1 MNEFL
6 FASQK
11 EAQMF
16 MKYKPK
22 LGYISGEETV
32 GIFTAV
38 WFYISEERKPR
49 ILPVFADTKPQ
60 DLYGQ
65 KNITTILEG
74 SYFIRQGCL
83 FFVKESPEDGL
94 YVEACEVLSSEK
106 QAKAYAHLKGYD
118 NVNFLLCKIFT
129 FKQRQR
135 NFLTVIWSGYHE
147 EHNMLFLVPAFV
159 QDYTLLSQF
168 NLASLMREA
177 VKEGESF
184 IKDGVLYQMYCD
196 EDKEFYFSQKMSILK
211 PNQKFRL

>member
-11 EAQMF
+11 EAQVF
-16 MKYKPK
+16 MRYKPT
-22 LGYISGEETV
+22 LGYISGGEEAER
-32 GIFTAV
+32 FTAV
-38 WFYISEERKPR
+38 WFYMKDDRNFIF
-49 ILPVFADTKPQ
+49 LPVFADTKPQ
-60 DLYGQ
+60 ELFG
-65 KNITTILEG
+65 KSITTILKG
-74 SYFIRQGCL
+74 SYFIRQGYL
-83 FFVKESPEDGL
+83 FLVKESPEDGL

-106 QAKAYAHLKGYD
+106 QAKTFALLNGYKD
-118 NVNFLLCKIFT
+118 INFLLCRVFT
-129 FKQRQR
+129 FEQKRR
-135 NFLTVIWSGYHE
+135 NFVTVIWVGYSQE
-147 EHNMLFLVPAFV
+147 QNILYCLPAFV
-159 QDYTLLSQF
+159 QDYALLSQF